1 MVMSQALIDALRDP
15 ARYDHPVDRV
25 DLIETHISW
34 VLLAGDYAYKIKKPV
49 DFGFLDFSTLEKR
62 ENFCREEL
70 RLNRRLA
77 PSLYLEVVAIGGPAE
92 VPRLGATD
100 QVIEFA
106 VKMKRFDEALRLD
119 HLLDA
124 NTLEGSHIDSLADE
138 LAAFHGTAGIAGKDR
153 EYGDP
158 DVVLQPVLENF
169 EQIRPLLDPRQ
180 HAKQLQLLERIEDW
194 CHASFDQLRDTLAER
209 KQNGFV
215 RECHGDAHLANMVL
229 IDGQVLL
236 FDCLEF
242 NPALRWID
250 VISELAF
257 TVMDFEDRAHPAFAR
272 RLLDRYLQRSGD
284 YASLALLRFY
294 EVYRACVRAKVA
306 ALRWQ
311 QTPVGEA
318 HQSAWLELCEYL
330 SLAESYTHPRQPVIV
345 CCSGVS
351 GSGKTTISQEI
362 LESLPLIRIR
372 SDVERKRLFGLSL
385 EARSEEAV
393 GEAMYSEEANART
406 FDQLASLAR
415 TIVGAGFGVIVDAT
429 FLRLAER
436 QRFADL
442 ARALDA
448 PFRILEITASETV
461 MRERIERRNHLG
473 KDASEADTSVL
484 ARQLEWREPL
494 TAEERK
500 LALTVANERGA
511 DLGKIRSE
519 LDSLIKGMD

>member
-1 MVMSQALIDALRDP
+1 MSQALIDALRDP

-62 ENFCREEL
+62 GHFCREEL
-70 RLNRRLA
+70 RLNQRLA
-77 PSLYLEVVAIGGPAE
+77 PSLYLEVVTIGGPAE
-92 VPRLGATD
+92 APRLGATD

-119 HLLDA
+119 HLLTA
-124 NTLEGSHIDSLADE
+124 IKLESSHIDALADE
-138 LAAFHGTAGIAGKDR
+138 LAAFHQVAARAGEDS
-153 EYGDP
+153 EYGEP
-158 DVVLQPVLENF
+158 DLVFQPVLENF
-169 EQIRPLLDPRQ
+169 AQIRPLLGLQQ
-180 HAKQLQLLERIEDW
+180 HEAQLRLLDRIEDW
-194 CHASFDQLRDTLAER
+194 CHTAFNRLRDTLADR
-209 KQNGFV
+209 KRQGFI

-229 IDGQVLL
+229 VDGRVLL

-257 TVMDFEDRAHPAFAR
+257 TVMDLEDRAHPAFAR

-294 EVYRACVRAKVA
+294 QVYRACVRAKVA

-311 QTPVGEA
+311 QTPVGED
-318 HQSAWLELCEYL
+318 HHSAWRELCEYL
-330 SLAESYTHPRQPVIV
+330 SLAESYTHPRQPVVV
-345 CCSGVS
+345 CCHGVS

-362 LESLPLIRIR
+362 LESLPLIRLR
-372 SDVERKRLFGLSL
+372 SDVERKRLFQLPL
-385 EARSEEAV
+385 EARSSEAV
-393 GEAMYSEEANART
+393 GESMYSEETNART
-406 FDQLASLAR
+406 FDQLATLAR
-415 TIVGAGFGVIVDAT
+415 TIVEAGFGVIVDAT

-436 QRFADL
+436 QRFAEL
-442 ARALDA
+442 ARALNA